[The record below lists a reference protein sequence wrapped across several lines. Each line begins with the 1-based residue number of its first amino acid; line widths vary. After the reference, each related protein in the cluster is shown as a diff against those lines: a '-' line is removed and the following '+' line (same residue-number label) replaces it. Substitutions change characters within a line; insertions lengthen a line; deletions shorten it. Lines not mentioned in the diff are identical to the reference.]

1 MKHYGEFSTKKH
13 CINIK
18 LFADTIEMLK
28 GTKTSHHDL
37 NVVGYRRATYAFTKG
52 CKNVNYR

>member
-1 MKHYGEFSTKKH
+1 MKHYDIHKKH

-28 GTKTSHHDL
+28 GNKTSHHDL